1 MSDTTTATRTPKKA
15 ALAAWTGSALEY
27 YDLAIYGTAAA
38 LVFPDIFFPEG
49 NDSAATVAA
58 FATFGVAY
66 VARPI
71 GSFLMGHI
79 GDRLGRK
86 KVLIGTLLLMGVST
100 FLVGCLPTYQQVGM
114 LAPVLLVILRLL
126 QGLSA
131 AGEQAGA
138 NSMSFEH
145 APDDRRGFFTSFT
158 LSGTQGG
165 QVLAPAV
172 FLPLAAVLPEE
183 QLLSWGWRV
192 PFWISAMVVIVGFV
206 IRRSLDETPAFQA
219 EADSG
224 EVPRAP
230 LGVLFGDHWRG
241 VLRVF
246 LAAFIAMV
254 NTMFQIF
261 ALNFATSD
269 DYEIGFSDTFM
280 LWLAIVANLVAI
292 AVIPFWARL
301 SDRVGRK
308 QVFVTGVVGS
318 GILIWGFLGAIAA
331 GNEPLT
337 FVLGVAPGRRRLQ
350 HAERRVARDVR
361 RVLPDPGPA
370 LGHGDRHPVRVRPR
384 RLHPDHRRRADGR
397 RDRQLG
403 PGRALRL
410 GRLRHLGDRRA
421 HGPGAHAP
429 GAHSRRRD
437 AAAHAPTPP
446 RRPSGS
452 RERRGRRDRSFTL
465 GLVGAGIGGSLTPAM
480 QEREGARVGARRQ
493 LPDHR
498 RRRARP
504 RGRRPAGDPGLG
516 RAARVRR
523 AQHHPPLQAGGGRRS
538 RRPVG
543 GRRGPRRGQHGGPAR
558 RSPAGPQH
566 RLVRLLPGRS
576 ARRCRRRCQD
586 RAVLVGAGGAGVA
599 VGYALLH
606 QGAEHVAVVDADR
619 ERADACVVRLAKRFG
634 DDRVGV
640 ATDLARALA
649 EAGGLV
655 NATPVGMNGHAGT
668 SVPADLL
675 RPGTCGSATSCTSR
689 SRPS

>member
-1 MSDTTTATRTPKKA
+1 MPEINPDTTTVTRTPKKA

-86 KVLIGTLLLMGVST
+86 KVLIGTLLLMGIST

-192 PFWISAMVVIVGFV
+192 PFWISALVVILGFV

-318 GILIWGFLGAIAA
+318 GILIWAFLGAIAA
-331 GNEPLT
+331 GNQPLT
-337 FVLGVAPGRRRLQ
+337 FVLGVVLAGVVYSMPNAVWPATYAEYFPTGVRLSGMAIGTQ
-350 HAERRVARDVR
+350 FGFALAGFTPTIAGALMGGETDNWVRVASFASAACAISAIA
-361 RVLPDPGPA
+361 VL
-370 LGHGDRHPVRVRPR
+370 
-384 RLHPDHRRRADGR
+384 
-397 RDRQLG
+397 
-403 PGRALRL
+403 
-410 GRLRHLGDRRA
+410 
-421 HGPGAHAP
+421 
-429 GAHSRRRD
+429 
-437 AAAHAPTPP
+437 T
-446 RRPSGS
+446 
-452 RERRGRRDRSFTL
+452 
-465 GLVGAGIGGSLTPAM
+465 
-480 QEREGARVGARRQ
+480 
-493 LPDHR
+493 
-498 RRRARP
+498 
-504 RGRRPAGDPGLG
+504 
-516 RAARVRR
+516 
-523 AQHHPPLQAGGGRRS
+523 
-538 RRPVG
+538 
-543 GRRGPRRGQHGGPAR
+543 GPAR
-558 RSPAGPQH
+558 TH
-566 RLVRLLPGRS
+566 LVPTPDVGRTPRS
-576 ARRCRRRCQD
+576 A
-586 RAVLVGAGGAGVA
+586 AAAS
-599 VGYALLH
+599 
-606 QGAEHVAVVDADR
+606 
-619 ERADACVVRLAKRFG
+619 
-634 DDRVGV
+634 
-640 ATDLARALA
+640 
-649 EAGGLV
+649 
-655 NATPVGMNGHAGT
+655 T
-668 SVPADLL
+668 SVRVA
-675 RPGTCGSATSCTSR
+675 
-689 SRPS
+689 